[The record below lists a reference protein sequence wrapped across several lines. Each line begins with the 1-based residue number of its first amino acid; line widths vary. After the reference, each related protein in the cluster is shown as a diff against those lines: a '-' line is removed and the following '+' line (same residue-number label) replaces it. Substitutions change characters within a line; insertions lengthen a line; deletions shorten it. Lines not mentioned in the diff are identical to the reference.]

1 MTDLTSKAIGLAGL
15 VEYQTGSV
23 VSRTIIKK
31 KTGNVTVFA
40 FEKGEGLS
48 EHAAPFDALVHILDG
63 EAQITISDEMLSAKT
78 GEMVIMPANEPH
90 SLFAANRFKMI
101 LVMIRE

>member
-1 MTDLTSKAIGLAGL
+1 MADLTSKAIGLAGL